1 MDGHQFDFILLLRRI
16 GIGKQR
22 HVRQV
27 MREVGLLAAGCF
39 IFIDGLLE
47 LRQVVEP
54 FLAALRAQHLFVAA
68 VVEDRRQQIRDLA
81 TRRMH
86 GVAVDQI
93 DKGSGLRSFEERIV
107 QVRPHR
113 LVERNACLLRLLLQ
127 KGHAALAQVAL
138 RAVGDAQERKIIPVG
153 DHPEVTERILD
164 LGPVEELHAAVDR
177 VGDLLAEERFLD
189 GARHIVRPVQDRDIR
204 PPHTF
209 FLQRLDLLRDPVR
222 LCFGIHSVMTDDLR
236 SRGKRWNEFLLD
248 ARFVL
253 RDQRVRRRQDLR
265 RGAVVLHHHD
275 GLRAGV
281 MQLKI
286 QQELAVRAAP

>member
-1 MDGHQFDFILLLRRI
+1 
-16 GIGKQR
+16 
-22 HVRQV
+22 
-27 MREVGLLAAGCF
+27 
-39 IFIDGLLE
+39 
-47 LRQVVEP
+47 
-54 FLAALRAQHLFVAA
+54 
-68 VVEDRRQQIRDLA
+68 
-81 TRRMH
+81 MH
-86 GVAVDQI
+86 RVAVDQI
-93 DKGSGLRSFEERIV
+93 DEGSGLRSLEERIV

-127 KGHAALAQVAL
+127 EGHAALAQVAL
-138 RAVGDAQERKIIPVG
+138 RAVGDAQERKIVQVG

-164 LGPVEELHAAVDR
+164 LGAVEELHAAVDR
-177 VGDLLAEERFLD
+177 VGDLLAEERFFD

-209 FLQRLDLLRDPVR
+209 LLQRLDLLRNPVCLR
-222 LCFGIHSVMTDDLR
+222 FGVHSVMADDLR
-236 SRGKRWNEFLLD
+236 PFTKGRDKFLLD